1 MQQVSAVTVVVFS
14 HDVILG
20 CNAHVWLRPLVR
32 LNTGVPEVNASAVEA
47 NATKADSEATRI
59 CLEAGIVQGECERW
73 RKQVYTGDEVVGS
86 QLAHREAEYI

>member
-1 MQQVSAVTVVVFS
+1 M
-14 HDVILG
+14 
-20 CNAHVWLRPLVR
+20 
-32 LNTGVPEVNASAVEA
+32 NASAVEA